1 MFYHNITKD
10 DMNNGDGV
18 RVVLWVSGCSH
29 HCPECQNP
37 QTWCFDSGIPFD
49 DKAKEE
55 IFTELSKDYVS
66 GITFSGGDPVDNFL
80 TVFLLMKEIKEKFP
94 DKTIWCYTG
103 YTYEQILS
111 CSIKK
116 GLNYPFFLRMIDVLV
131 DGEYKK
137 DLRDI
142 DLKWRGSSNQRVID
156 VKKSLAENKVV
167 LWCD

>member
-1 MFYHNITKD
+1 M
-10 DMNNGDGV
+10 
-18 RVVLWVSGCSH
+18 
-29 HCPECQNP
+29 
-37 QTWCFDSGIPFD
+37 
-49 DKAKEE
+49 A
-55 IFTELSKDYVS
+55 
-66 GITFSGGDPVDNFL
+66 
-80 TVFLLMKEIKEKFP
+80 EIKQKFS

-116 GLNYPFFLRMIDVLV
+116 GFNYPLFLRMIDVLV

-137 DLRDI
+137 DLRDL

-167 LWCD
+167 LHCD